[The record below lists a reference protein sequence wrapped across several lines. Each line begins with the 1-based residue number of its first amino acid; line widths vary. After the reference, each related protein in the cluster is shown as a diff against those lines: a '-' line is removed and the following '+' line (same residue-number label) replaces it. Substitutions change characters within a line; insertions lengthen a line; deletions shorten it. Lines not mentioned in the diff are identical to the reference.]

1 MTVIHTRKVH
11 AVKQVPYS
19 NRYDVEMIGGPLNH
33 PVIDQDVEVFAKY
46 VGGGRSVCT
55 IRVPMK
61 SLQGVADPFPS
72 LTRPQMDGIARRI
85 DGRYRKTSEQIGTDS
100 IGKPVCMRTY
110 AFNAND

>member
-1 MTVIHTRKVH
+1 MTVVHTRRVH

-19 NRYDVEMIGGPLNH
+19 NRYDVEMVGGPLNF
-33 PVIDQDVEVFAKY
+33 PQVVSDVEVFAKY

-61 SLQGVADPFPS
+61 KLQGVPDFPS
-72 LTRPQMDGIARRI
+72 LTFRQMDGIAKRI
-85 DGRYRKTSEQIGTDS
+85 DGRYRLQYSQTGTDS
-100 IGKPVCMRTY
+100 VGQPVYMRSY